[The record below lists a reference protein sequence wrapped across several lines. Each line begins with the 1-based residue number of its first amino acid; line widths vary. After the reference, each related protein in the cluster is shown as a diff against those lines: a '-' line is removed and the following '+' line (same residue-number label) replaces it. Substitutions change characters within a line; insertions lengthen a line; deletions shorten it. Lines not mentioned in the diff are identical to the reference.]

1 MIEQYLERAN
11 EIIGERSK
19 EEEKYDNE
27 VVKWLRKQGNIRK
40 ALNKANQKYPDQ
52 ALKYDD
58 SNIDDLASHYEY
70 LMQHMNMVKKLGS

>member
-40 ALNKANQKYPDQ
+40 ALNKANQKYPNQ

>member
-1 MIEQYLERAN
+1 MIYED
-11 EIIGERSK
+11 I
-19 EEEKYDNE
+19 
-27 VVKWLRKQGNIRK
+27 KWLRKQGNIRK